1 MANNTLTG
9 TLNWS
14 APYIEYSPLT
24 AGLNLE
30 PAVTIASVIRN
41 TIMTPPMTWPWNR
54 VEDSSQFTTLVQGST
69 TNFNQDYTYNIK
81 NFGFLEKCSIIDST
95 GRPFEVPTVY
105 NTAALALGGASQR
118 PTQVAVIANNPGVNF
133 KIRFLGIPDQVYQIV
148 LTYQTLAVQFTT
160 FSITSVQAASGGQT
174 TYIGTFDPTI
184 LLVGQ
189 SALVANLKTPAN
201 NGSFQILSC
210 NATTLVLA
218 NPNGAAETDPGLV
231 VNQSWA
237 PIPDSYSD
245 IYNNLFLGEAY
256 AAVDDVRSELYRR
269 RGVAAFLAK
278 QDGLTDT
285 QKNVFAQQW
294 LSQAREAASVTLKL
308 QQGVQGRGI

>member
-14 APYIEYSPLT
+14 LPFFEYQPMT
-24 AGLNLE
+24 AGINLE
-30 PAVTIASVIRN
+30 PAITNASVIRN

-54 VEDSSQFTTLVQGST
+54 VEDSSQSTTLVTGSQ
-69 TNFNQDYTYNIK
+69 TNFNQDYVYQIT
-81 NFGFLEKCSIIDST
+81 NFGFLEKCSVIDST
-95 GRPFEVPTVY
+95 GRPWEVPTVY
-105 NTAALALGGASQR
+105 NTAALAKGGASQR
-118 PTQVAVIANNPGVNF
+118 PTQVAVIANNPGVGF
-133 KIRFLGIPDQVYQIV
+133 TIRFMGIPDQVYQIV
-148 LTYQTLAVQFTT
+148 LTYQTLAVQFAAAP
-160 FSITSVQAASGGQT
+160 ITSVVTASGGNTQ
-174 TYIGTFDPTI
+174 YIGTFNPA
-184 LLVGQ
+184 LLIAGQ
-189 SALVANLKTPAN
+189 SALVANLKIAAN
-201 NGSFQILSC
+201 NGSFPIVSC

-218 NPNGAAETDPGLV
+218 NPSGAAETDPGLAI
-231 VNQSWA
+231 NQSWA

-245 IYNNLFLGEAY
+245 IYNNLFLGEAF
-256 AAVDDVRSELYRR
+256 AAVDDVRSEIYRR

-308 QQGVQGRGI
+308 QQGTQGRGI

>member
-9 TLNWS
+9 TLNWA
-14 APYIEYSPLT
+14 APFIEYSPLT
-24 AGLNLE
+24 AGLSLE
-30 PAVTIASVIRN
+30 PAITNSSVIRN

-54 VEDSSQFTTLVQGST
+54 VEDSSQSTTLVSGSQ
-69 TNFNQDYTYNIK
+69 TNFNQDYTYNIT
-81 NFGFLEKCSIIDST
+81 NFGFLEKCSVIDST
-95 GRPFEVPTVY
+95 GRPWEVPTVY
-105 NTAALALGGASQR
+105 NTAALAKGGAVQR
-118 PTQVAVIANNPGVNF
+118 PTQVAVITNNPGVNF
-133 KIRFLGIPDQVYQIV
+133 TIRLMGIPDQVYQIV
-148 LTYQTLAVQFTT
+148 LTYQTLAVQFAAAP
-160 FSITSVQAASGGQT
+160 ITSVVAASGGT
-174 TYIGTFDPTI
+174 TEYIGTFNPS
-184 LLVGQ
+184 LLIVGQ
-189 SALVANLKTPAN
+189 SALVANLKTAAN
-201 NGSFQILSC
+201 NGSFQIVSC

-218 NPNGAAETDPGLV
+218 NPSGAAETDPGFA

-245 IYNNLFLGEAY
+245 IYNNLFLGEAF
-256 AAVDDVRSELYRR
+256 AAVDDVRSEIYRR

-308 QQGVQGRGI
+308 QQGTQGRGI